1 MAYLCLLNF
10 FDTISSDSELE
21 DKGYE
26 NQILAI
32 EEFDTPSSTKII
44 ISFEHDNPIC
54 TYHPENFQESIDDTV
69 YRAFMPRTTVAP
81 DVICSAGNDD
91 SQDADATSFDCQSD
105 QDGVELLFQGESI
118 KKFVG
123 KDHVMFVVK
132 K

>member
-1 MAYLCLLNF
+1 MAYLCLLSF
-10 FDTISSDSELE
+10 FDAKSSDHELE
-21 DKGYE
+21 DQGYE

-44 ISFEHDNPIC
+44 ISFEHENPIC
-54 TYHPENFQESIDDTV
+54 TYQPESFQESLDDTV
-69 YRAFMPRTTVAP
+69 YRAFMPRTTVAS
-81 DVICSAGNDD
+81 DVICCSGNDD
-91 SQDADATSFDCQSD
+91 EFDSGSFDCQND
-105 QDGVELLFQGESI
+105 QDGVELLLQGESI